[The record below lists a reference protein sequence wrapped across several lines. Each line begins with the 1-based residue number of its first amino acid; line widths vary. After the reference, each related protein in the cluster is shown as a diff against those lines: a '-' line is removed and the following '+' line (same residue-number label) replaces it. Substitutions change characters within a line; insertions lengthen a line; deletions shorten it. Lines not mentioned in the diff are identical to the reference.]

1 MAATLAA
8 TAQRS
13 WAQIVKPGVEES
25 QKSEKIL
32 QPASRGSLLRFC
44 RGEVLKM
51 VTNYGWLMVY
61 GNIDHPSVEKH
72 GGDVY
77 IHKDDVVDGELAPG
91 DIVTF
96 YLYVDEKGLGAEF
109 CQVEEKASAR
119 QGFNPEATPFMPS
132 IPKPAPQSQSF
143 KLNAAAK
150 DFMPAVTCNDMLWRL
165 SQVFDSDDEDESE
178 DESEFDVT
186 KPWKAPSSEG
196 STRGGETSD
205 SEEESSCG
213 GCSDSE
219 TEPCP
224 VKESLTYVFR
234 PPPGLKLPKVHTPV
248 FCLPPGLCPPGL

>member
-1 MAATLAA
+1 
-8 TAQRS
+8 
-13 WAQIVKPGVEES
+13 
-25 QKSEKIL
+25 
-32 QPASRGSLLRFC
+32 
-44 RGEVLKM
+44 M

-61 GNIDHPSVEKH
+61 GNIDRPSVEKH

-219 TEPCP
+219 TESCP
-224 VKESLTYVFR
+224 VKPESLTYVSVRHLGSSFQKSTLR
-234 PPPGLKLPKVHTPV
+234 CSAFHLASAPLGFELPAEQRTAFGNTSCEV
-248 FCLPPGLCPPGL
+248 FSAWAT